1 MRKALNQ
8 PCGLS
13 WHHNPISSS
22 TGVGQR
28 PALVTL
34 WSFTPRG
41 PWALRA
47 FTEGSFSTL
56 LRPGISLL
64 SFYLFVLLLMV
75 VVALIWLLDQK
86 YKIQLYLSK
95 VLINILVTLVFFFL
109 MFFMNFSIY
118 CRFFIFSRVYQQTI
132 VSFSKRTYM
141 HIVNAYFFFW
151 PLLLVEYDH

>member
-1 MRKALNQ
+1 
-8 PCGLS
+8 
-13 WHHNPISSS
+13 
-22 TGVGQR
+22 
-28 PALVTL
+28 
-34 WSFTPRG
+34 
-41 PWALRA
+41 
-47 FTEGSFSTL
+47 
-56 LRPGISLL
+56 
-64 SFYLFVLLLMV
+64 MV